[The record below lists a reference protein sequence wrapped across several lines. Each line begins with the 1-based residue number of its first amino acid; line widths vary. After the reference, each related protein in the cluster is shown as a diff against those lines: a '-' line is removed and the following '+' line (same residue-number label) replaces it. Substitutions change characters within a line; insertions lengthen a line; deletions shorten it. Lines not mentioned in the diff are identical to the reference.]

1 VLDVVEGGPNG
12 RANGGCVENERA
24 REVRVH
30 AKVRNGLVDF
40 GGKRAKKPK
49 ERRNRQQHIL
59 VVVLG
64 ELARLEFVT
73 ILHSPGQPLEPDKSL
88 GGDIIR
94 IRAFLD
100 GVVKETN
107 HLESV
112 GGDGVH
118 FLQNRIGYSG
128 CSGYIVRN
136 GSVEYSVGSV
146 HGCDASGA
154 TNSSHGM
161 MIMGAK
167 SLSIFF
173 KR

>member
-1 VLDVVEGGPNG
+1 MSFVVGEVLDVVEGGPNG

-30 AKVRNGLVDF
+30 AKVRNGLIDF
-40 GGKRAKKPK
+40 GGKRMKKPK
-49 ERRNRQQHIL
+49 EGRNRQQHIL

-64 ELARLEFVT
+64 ELARLEFVA
-73 ILHSPGQPLEPDKSL
+73 ILDGPGQPLEPDKSL

-94 IRAFLD
+94 ICAFLD

-118 FLQNRIGYSG
+118 FLQNLVGYSG
-128 CSGYIVRN
+128 HSGLLR
-136 GSVEYSVGSV
+136 VGSV
-146 HGCDASGA
+146 HESDPSGA
-154 TNSSHGM
+154 TGSNSSHG
-161 MIMGAK
+161 
-167 SLSIFF
+167 
-173 KR
+173 

>member
-1 VLDVVEGGPNG
+1 MCLDVVEGGPNG
-12 RANGGCVENERA
+12 GANGGCVENERA

-30 AKVRNGLVDF
+30 AKVRDGLVDF
-40 GGKRAKKPK
+40 GGERAKKPK

-64 ELARLEFVT
+64 ELARLEFVA
-73 ILHSPGQPLEPDKSL
+73 ILNGPGQPLEPDKSL

-100 GVVKETN
+100 GVVKKTN

-112 GGDGVH
+112 GSDGVH
-118 FLQNRIGYSG
+118 FLQHLVGYSG
-128 CSGYIVRN
+128 HSGYIVSN

-167 SLSIFF
+167 SLSIFL
-173 KR
+173 